1 MFAGMFFLTLGAGGS
16 YLGFIRREA
25 VAPAAVSLTKAE
37 RPLAPPAP
45 LPQLVE
51 SSR

>member
-25 VAPAAVSLTKAE
+25 ATAAV
-37 RPLAPPAP
+37 PAP
-45 LPQLVE
+45 RTTSEVQLPQLAE
-51 SSR
+51 SR